1 MTEKYKSVKSNGFG
15 ILLLTVSLL
24 ILFLSFGVPII
35 SKQTFSLLELIV
47 KVLLAVLIIGLFI
60 WCWTSTYYMID
71 KEKLVAICGP
81 FKIPVQISDIR
92 EIKTNQK
99 TIGGIIKPTLSW
111 DCIVIEYGNYKA
123 ISISPQHQDRF
134 INTLTESNNKI
145 KIKYSA

>member
-1 MTEKYKSVKSNGFG
+1 MTEKYKSAKSNGFG
-15 ILLLTVSLL
+15 ILLLTVSFL
-24 ILFLSFGVPII
+24 ILFLSFGLPII

-81 FKIPVQISDIR
+81 FKFRVKINDIR
-92 EIKTNQK
+92 VIITNQK

-111 DCIVIEYGNYKA
+111 DCIVIEYENYKA
-123 ISISPQHQDRF
+123 ISISPQNQDRF
-134 INTLTESNNKI
+134 IRTLTELNKEI